1 MWVSDSIVS
10 ILSRR
15 VADKGVG
22 RRPRCHARA
31 SATVWLD
38 SPADRTSW
46 PSARFLTPTA
56 SSKTR
61 APSSRCPMAA
71 AIVSPAF
78 QPLPCHLRALHAHA
92 RTAGRVL
99 ITLYV
104 TLRRVSTRAAS
115 QHVLR
120 PHSPIVS
127 SSALSIAGARI
138 DVHDACDGSL
148 MVREPYGLGLHLPQP
163 GSA

>member
-1 MWVSDSIVS
+1 M
-10 ILSRR
+10 
-15 VADKGVG
+15 
-22 RRPRCHARA
+22 
-31 SATVWLD
+31 
-38 SPADRTSW
+38 
-46 PSARFLTPTA
+46 PTA

-61 APSSRCPMAA
+61 GRAPSSQCPTAA

-78 QPLPCHLRALHAHA
+78 QPLPCHLGALHAHA

-99 ITLYV
+99 ITLHV
-104 TLRRVSTRAAS
+104 ILRRVSTRAAS
-115 QHVLR
+115 QHVLQ

-127 SSALSIAGARI
+127 SSALSIADARI

-148 MVREPYGLGLHLPQP
+148 LVRGPCGFGLHLPQP

>member
-1 MWVSDSIVS
+1 M
-10 ILSRR
+10 
-15 VADKGVG
+15 
-22 RRPRCHARA
+22 
-31 SATVWLD
+31 
-38 SPADRTSW
+38 
-46 PSARFLTPTA
+46 PTA

-61 APSSRCPMAA
+61 APSSRCPAAA

-148 MVREPYGLGLHLPQP
+148 MVPITDSTVEQDASDYATPVWQP
-163 GSA
+163 AIVSSCWCSALRQ